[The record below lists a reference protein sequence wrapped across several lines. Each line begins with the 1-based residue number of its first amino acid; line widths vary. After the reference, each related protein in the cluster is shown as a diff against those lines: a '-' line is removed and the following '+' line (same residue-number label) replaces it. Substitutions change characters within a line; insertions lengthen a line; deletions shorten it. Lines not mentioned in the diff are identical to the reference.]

1 MTPDT
6 EPATIGMRT
15 EADIR
20 DRLAVLALIEKELL
34 RHPPATN
41 VENALR
47 QVRHKVSIL
56 RWVLG
61 EVPHI

>member
-1 MTPDT
+1 
-6 EPATIGMRT
+6 MRT
-15 EADIR
+15 EEDIR
-20 DRLAVLALIEKELL
+20 DRLSVLASIERELL

-47 QVRHKVSIL
+47 QVRNKVSIL

>member
-1 MTPDT
+1 MTENETND
-6 EPATIGMRT
+6 TIGMRT

-20 DRLAVLALIEKELL
+20 DRLAVLASIERELL

-47 QVRHKVSIL
+47 QVRNKVSIL

-61 EVPHI
+61 ELPHI